1 MEDVMKIN
9 LNRNDLATKSTSGLA
24 ELHKRSA
31 EASGLDPRRGW
42 SKTHE

>member
-24 ELHKRSA
+24 AFPSA
-31 EASGLDPRRGW
+31 SWGD
-42 SKTHE
+42 S